1 MPKPKTPV
9 TAGAAYFC
17 GGLSGNLLPLRTGLR
32 QSGNPRLPL
41 RFTARD
47 RPVSIDGHCSIY
59 LRRPLCPF
67 TQDIPVTRL
76 SLSALALCASL
87 LLSAVTQADTS
98 AAAVENSARDYLTQL
113 YRQQNPAAQ
122 IDVHINPVSTRL
134 RLPDCAA
141 PLTVEA
147 PRGSGSR
154 ITTRVACDGPQHWAL
169 FVTAKVGILHQVMIT
184 RRPVGRGE
192 VLGNDDIESR
202 LLDISDETRGY
213 YLAPEDV
220 IGRSASRH
228 LPNASILNAGML
240 TNSTLIERGDSVIIE
255 VRTGAML
262 LRAQGT
268 ALEDGEDGAQI
279 RVRNDRSGQEI
290 KALVVARGLV
300 RPLTR

>member
-1 MPKPKTPV
+1 VQVHGGVAIRIPVFEIPKSSTV
-9 TAGAAYFC
+9 RQLDGFETRVAVY
-17 GGLSGNLLPLRTGLR
+17 LRIDIRGQLR
-32 QSGNPRLPL
+32 HGVRL
-41 RFTARD
+41 RFD
-47 RPVSIDGHCSIY
+47 
-59 LRRPLCPF
+59 
-67 TQDIPVTRL
+67 
-76 SLSALALCASL
+76 L
-87 LLSAVTQADTS
+87 LGW
-98 AAAVENSARDYLTQL
+98 NSARDYLTQL

-122 IDVHINPVSTRL
+122 IDVRINPVSTRL

>member
-1 MPKPKTPV
+1 
-9 TAGAAYFC
+9 
-17 GGLSGNLLPLRTGLR
+17 
-32 QSGNPRLPL
+32 
-41 RFTARD
+41 
-47 RPVSIDGHCSIY
+47 
-59 LRRPLCPF
+59 
-67 TQDIPVTRL
+67 
-76 SLSALALCASL
+76 
-87 LLSAVTQADTS
+87 
-98 AAAVENSARDYLTQL
+98 
-113 YRQQNPAAQ
+113 
-122 IDVHINPVSTRL
+122 
-134 RLPDCAA
+134 
-141 PLTVEA
+141 
-147 PRGSGSR
+147 
-154 ITTRVACDGPQHWAL
+154 
-169 FVTAKVGILHQVMIT
+169 MIT